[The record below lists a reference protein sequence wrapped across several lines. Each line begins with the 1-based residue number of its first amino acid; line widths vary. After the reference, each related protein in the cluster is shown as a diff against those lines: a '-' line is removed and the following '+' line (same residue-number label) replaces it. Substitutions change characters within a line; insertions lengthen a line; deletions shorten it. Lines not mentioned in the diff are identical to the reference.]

1 MCFPIGMK
9 MQSETDS
16 VKYSIDEVAS
26 ILTELSNIQNAINN
40 LQKEFDLINNAI
52 KNSRLTLH
60 QMDNYEDLA

>member
-16 VKYSIDEVAS
+16 VKYSIDEV
-26 ILTELSNIQNAINN
+26 
-40 LQKEFDLINNAI
+40 DLINNAI

>member
-1 MCFPIGMK
+1 MRLDNVFSPIGMK

-40 LQKEFDLINNAI
+40 LQKRI
-52 KNSRLTLH
+52 
-60 QMDNYEDLA
+60 

>member
-9 MQSETDS
+9 MQSEMDS

>member
-1 MCFPIGMK
+1 MK

-60 QMDNYEDLA
+60 QMDDYEDLA